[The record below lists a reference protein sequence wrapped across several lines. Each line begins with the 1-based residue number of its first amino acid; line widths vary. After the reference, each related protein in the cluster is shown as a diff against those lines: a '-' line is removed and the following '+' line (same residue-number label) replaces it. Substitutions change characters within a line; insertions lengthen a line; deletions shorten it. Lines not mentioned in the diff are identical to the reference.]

1 LGLGGRVPRSV
12 EAATKD
18 QLLQLLDGAL
28 AAGWSLRDAC
38 RALELPER
46 RAYRWLDRRAGGRL
60 ADAAPGGSP
69 MHGVLPD
76 EVERILALFEQ
87 WGETDRSHRK
97 LAHRGSY
104 LGLVWVSP
112 STVRRVLLLADKHF
126 RPLPKPGR
134 SVRKPFPEWAEYKPN
149 SLWIFDTTHF
159 TAAGM
164 AVLIIEDLVSR
175 KWLSTVV
182 SVEETST
189 QVEVGFTQAL
199 QAEGLLERIDARHGD
214 GVVDLSVDD
223 EQRPIL
229 LAISDNGPQMTSGST
244 REFMAL
250 CAIAQHFGRPGHTDR
265 PGLDREPQ
273 RPPEGRVRAPTGHP

>member
-1 LGLGGRVPRSV
+1 MGLGGRVPRSV

-159 TAAGM
+159 TRAGM
-164 AVLIIEDLVSR
+164 AVLIVEDLVSR

-182 SVEETST
+182 SAEETST
-189 QVEVGFTQAL
+189 QVEVGFTRAL
-199 QAEGLLERIDARHGD
+199 DAEGLLERVDARHGD
-214 GVVDLSVDD
+214 GRVDVSVDD
-223 EQRPIL
+223 ERRPIPVGDLRQRPADDL
-229 LAISDNGPQMTSGST
+229 RLDPRVHGPV
-244 REFMAL
+244 RDRPAL
-250 CAIAQHFGRPGHTDR
+250 RAPGHTDR